1 MRWLNEPMPSKKV
14 LTGKNKP
21 RSKTGCLACRRR
33 RIKCDEG
40 KPVCQKCIR
49 RSLACEFPN
58 ISVKRNNPV
67 KFRPIVSR
75 SAENKDLTVESRE
88 NTTSLFWALSP
99 AEKTSAE
106 RRKAFFDFLDNGP
119 FHEDGR
125 VHRFIEDFWPISWQ
139 KEDAKCI
146 HELTRTFTV
155 SATKSYKYCFHALL
169 MYISTLNKT
178 LAQLLFSM
186 ALGHVKNGDK
196 ALATYQSALADL
208 MAHIQNLDETSS
220 NGDAF
225 IALAGLWLAIQYE
238 LQYSGNTEL
247 LERHLLVFSSLIQGG
262 DHSAPLLEEF
272 CKPTE
277 SFLLDEYIPA
287 AVCAKLILWTT
298 YHDTICYT
306 FGVGGKLS
314 LLVTRGPI
322 DGMKLLHERAQETNQ
337 EMWQEFYPFEEMFD
351 DVVNRDILQL
361 HHHSLILR
369 LKVSEL
375 QNRWLDGDFD
385 DFLAFNIE
393 EYLESILQVCLLLQ
407 TSI

>member
-1 MRWLNEPMPSKKV
+1 MRWLNEPLPNRKI

-21 RSKTGCLACRRR
+21 RSKTGCLTCRRR

-40 KPVCQKCIR
+40 KPVCQKCTR
-49 RSLACEFPN
+49 RDLTCEFPS
-58 ISVKRNNPV
+58 IGAKRTNPV
-67 KFRPIVSR
+67 KFRPIISR
-75 SAENKDLTVESRE
+75 TEKEKSVETRESRE
-88 NTTSLFWALSP
+88 TTTSLFWALSP
-99 AEKTSAE
+99 AEKISAE
-106 RRKAFFDFLDNGP
+106 RRKTFFDFLDSGP
-119 FHEDGR
+119 FCDDGE
-125 VHRFIEDFWPISWQ
+125 VHRFIEDFWPIPWNR
-139 KEDAKCI
+139 EDAECI

-169 MYISTLNKT
+169 MYISTLNKI
-178 LAQLLFSM
+178 LAQLLFAM
-186 ALGHVKNGDK
+186 ALGHVKKRTK
-196 ALATYQSALADL
+196 ASDNYQSAVADL
-208 MAHIQNLDETSS
+208 TVHIQNMSNASS

-238 LQYSGNTEL
+238 IQYSGNTEL
-247 LERHLLVFSSLIQGG
+247 LERHLFVFSSLIQGG
-262 DHSAPLLEEF
+262 KNCAPLLQEF
-272 CKPTE
+272 CEPTE

-287 AVCAKLILWTT
+287 AVSAKLILWTT

-314 LLVTRGPI
+314 VLVTRGPI
-322 DGMKLLHERAQETNQ
+322 DGMKLLHDRSQETNQ

-375 QNRWLDGDFD
+375 QNKWLDGDFD

-393 EYLESILQVCLLLQ
+393 EYLESIIQV
-407 TSI
+407 S